1 MKKRNKKFYRKKR
14 PMVQINVVPYI
25 DVMLVLLVIF
35 MITTPILTQGVKVD
49 LPKAKS
55 EKIPSND
62 SKPIV
67 VTVNKQGEYFVNQ
80 GVSDPKAPLSP
91 TELAN
96 AVINL
101 SQQNPGK
108 PVYVRGDSS
117 ASYGEVVK
125 AMALIQRAGVDKVGL
140 VTEDGKS

>member
-1 MKKRNKKFYRKKR
+1 MKKRNKRFFRKQR

-49 LPKAKS
+49 LPKAQS

-67 VTVNKQGEYFVNQ
+67 VTVNKQGE
-80 GVSDPKAPLSP
+80 LS
-91 TELAN
+91 
-96 AVINL
+96 
-101 SQQNPGK
+101 
-108 PVYVRGDSS
+108 
-117 ASYGEVVK
+117 
-125 AMALIQRAGVDKVGL
+125 LIHI
-140 VTEDGKS
+140 

>member
-1 MKKRNKKFYRKKR
+1 MAINRRKSFVKKR
-14 PMVQINVVPYI
+14 PMVAINVVPYI

-35 MITTPILTQGVKVD
+35 MITTPILTQGVKVE
-49 LPKAKS
+49 LPKAAS

-67 VTVNKQGEYFVNQ
+67 VTVNKDGEYFVNQ
-80 GVSDPKAPLSP
+80 GVDNPKASLS
-91 TELAN
+91 AN
-96 AVINL
+96 QL
-101 SQQNPGK
+101 SQVVIDLSKQNSGK
-108 PVYVRGDSS
+108 PVYVRGDSQ

-125 AMALIQRAGVDKVGL
+125 AMALIQKAGVDKVGL

>member
-1 MKKRNKKFYRKKR
+1 MARNKRKSFVKKR
-14 PMVQINVVPYI
+14 PMVAINVVPYI

-49 LPKAKS
+49 LPRATS

-67 VTVNKQGEYFVNQ
+67 VTVNKGGEYFVNQ
-80 GVSDPKAPLSP
+80 GIDDPKIPLS
-91 TELAN
+91 ADQ
-96 AVINL
+96 L
-101 SQQNPGK
+101 SQVVIDLSKQNLGK
-108 PVYVRGDSS
+108 PVYVRGDSQ
-117 ASYGEVVK
+117 ANYGKVVK
-125 AMALIQRAGVDKVGL
+125 AMALIQKAGVDKVGL